1 MEHKKLGKTESLTL
15 TEEQVTNFMKEVD
28 VTREEVLEFLAEFK
42 AYDID
47 GNGEICLEDLCF
59 VNKAFE
65 WNIEETVLQEWIKKG
80 DDINCNGKV
89 SFDEFLR
96 QRKKDDFLLL
106 LIL

>member
-15 TEEQVTNFMKEVD
+15 TEEQVTNFMKEFD
-28 VTREEVLEFLAEFK
+28 ATREEVLEFLVEFN

-47 GNGEICLEDLCF
+47 GNGKICFEELCF

-65 WNIEETVLQEWIKKG
+65 WNIEGEDLQEWIKKG
-80 DDINCNGKV
+80 DVSCDGKV

-96 QRKKDDFLLL
+96 QRKKERLS
-106 LIL
+106 LIVDL

>member
-15 TEEQVTNFMKEVD
+15 TEEQVTNFMKEFD
-28 VTREEVLEFLAEFK
+28 ATREEVLEFLVEFN

-47 GNGEICLEDLCF
+47 GNGKICFEEVCF

-65 WNIEETVLQEWIKKG
+65 WNIEEGDLQEWIKKG
-80 DDINCNGKV
+80 DISCDGKV

-96 QRKKDDFLLL
+96 QRKKERLSLTVVL
-106 LIL
+106 